1 MSYSRVSRAP
11 GSGPADSPRGTV
23 IHINITDFNIIILNK
38 STELTDFITALLVQ
52 LLLRT
57 RCIDKTFMYKTMI
70 RIQFLFC

>member
-38 STELTDFITALLVQ
+38 STELTDFITALLGQ
-52 LLLRT
+52 LTVITYRV
-57 RCIDKTFMYKTMI
+57 Y
-70 RIQFLFC
+70 

>member
-23 IHINITDFNIIILNK
+23 IHINITNFNILNK

-70 RIQFLFC
+70 RIQFLFF